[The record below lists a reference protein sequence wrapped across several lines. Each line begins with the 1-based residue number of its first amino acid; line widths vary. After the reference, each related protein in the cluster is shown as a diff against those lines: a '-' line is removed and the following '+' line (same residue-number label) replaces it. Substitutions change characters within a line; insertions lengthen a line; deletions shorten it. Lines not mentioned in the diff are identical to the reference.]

1 MKKLLSVTVLLA
13 LGMALV
19 PVHASAGLRGVW
31 DVITNGG
38 PYNTG
43 IANGCEQ
50 PSLRPGVT
58 FATGG
63 HALVDLQFAFS
74 TRSTASGSETVRSIW
89 LSRNHDQIGFRTG
102 DLLGVARR
110 PLLSDPASIVS
121 YLDPAWSP
129 NGKYLAYIQGD
140 GALTESAIYVQE
152 YMLSGDLAT
161 AATAVG
167 GPLLVVPTAP
177 GIITRGPSWSP
188 AGDAIAYHSNAAGPS
203 SDIYTIAVDAANGI
217 VGAPTRVTLDDARSE
232 SNAAWG
238 PGNQVCYVTNKFGRN
253 VLEIVDLDD
262 MSVFLA
268 EANFANVS
276 HNNPSW
282 SPDGAAIYY
291 DAPQGEDVNQNSDI
305 WTLNLA
311 SQSKCDIFLDNLGD
325 SDPDV
330 SHLTNTTSDGVAYNL
345 FLMSTTGGFGGGLP
359 TIHRGS
365 AVACAPA
372 LPIGVSISPTTLNLG
387 SNGQNLTVTVTMP
400 PEVQALGY
408 RDAVDVPDHGPGPV
422 GGEGVKNRR
431 TVLVSPTFL
440 GLTAPTSPVNGSPFA
455 NIDNLQ
461 GGGFQ
466 MNMAR
471 KTIEARLVAL
481 GLVNQLVPCQV
492 TAHSASKGRQFSGF
506 GYLRIAANNLAGQA
520 VRLEQN
526 SPNPFNP
533 VTKIRFA
540 TAKSGHVN
548 VRIYNVRGELVKTI
562 ANGYYGAGSHEAS
575 WDGSSVR
582 GKAPTGVYFAK
593 ASVRD
598 DKGAEVT
605 SDVVKMVMAK

>member
-1 MKKLLSVTVLLA
+1 MKKLLSVTALLA
-13 LGMALV
+13 LVLALV

-58 FATGG
+58 FSTGG
-63 HALVDLQFAFS
+63 HALVDLQFAFT
-74 TRSTASGSETVRSIW
+74 TRSTIVGSETVRSIW

-102 DLLGVARR
+102 DIEGVARR
-110 PLLSDPASIVS
+110 VLLVDPAAIVS
-121 YLDPAWSP
+121 YLDPDWSP
-129 NGKYLAYIQGD
+129 DGKYLAYVKGN

-161 AATAVG
+161 AATPVG
-167 GPLLVVPTAP
+167 SPLLVVPTAP
-177 GIITRGPSWSP
+177 GVITRSPSWSP

-203 SDIYTIAVDAANGI
+203 SDIYTIAVDAAGGI
-217 VGAPTRVTLDDARSE
+217 VGAPTRVTFDDSKSE

-253 VLEIVDLDD
+253 VFEIVDLDD

-268 EANFANVS
+268 EANFANIS
-276 HNNPSW
+276 HGNPSW
-282 SPDGAAIYY
+282 SPDGASIYY
-291 DAPQGEDVNQNSDI
+291 DAPQGEDINQNSDI
-305 WTLNLA
+305 WKLDLA

-325 SDPDV
+325 ADPDV
-330 SHLTNTTSDGVAYNL
+330 SQLTNMTADDVPYNL
-345 FLMSTTGGFGGGLP
+345 FLMSSIGGYGGGLP

-365 AVACAPA
+365 AVGCAPA
-372 LPIGVSISPTTLNLG
+372 LALGVGISPTTLNLG

-400 PEVQALGY
+400 PEVKAQGY
-408 RDAVDVPDHGPGPV
+408 TDAVDIPEHGPGAS
-422 GGEGVKNRR
+422 GGEPIKNRR
-431 TVLVSPTFL
+431 TVIPGPTFL
-440 GLTAPTSPVNGSPFA
+440 GLTAPASPLNGSA
-455 NIDNLQ
+455 VGDIDNLQ

-466 MNMAR
+466 MNMSR

-492 TAHSASKGRQFSGF
+492 TAYSGTTGRQFSGF

-520 VRLEQN
+520 VRMEQN

-598 DKGAEVT
+598 DKGVEVT